1 MNEFDTFYDRA
12 ELSFGEEPTGEIRQ
26 FVESTDR
33 RGKALDLGAGDGRN
47 ALYLARSGYDVT
59 AIDSS
64 CVGLAKLEWFARR
77 DGLTSHVQTICAD
90 VREAVY
96 RASTYDLIVAVTLF
110 DHLPGDDVDNL
121 FGKMVGSLRVGGT
134 LFVKVHTIADPG
146 CRKNGEPASE
156 LSRMILHYFEPK
168 ELLHLVDGNLDVVSY
183 DERTE
188 QDASHGAPH
197 MHGFATV
204 LATKTGG

>member
-26 FVESTDR
+26 FVESSER

-47 ALYLARSGYDVT
+47 ALYLARAGYDVT
-59 AIDSS
+59 AVDSS
-64 CVGLAKLEWFARR
+64 CVGLAKLEWFARQ
-77 DGLTSHVQTICAD
+77 DGLTTSIQTICSDA
-90 VREAVY
+90 REAVY
-96 RASTYDLIVAVTLF
+96 TESTYDLIVAVTLF
-110 DHLPGDDVDNL
+110 DHLPGKDIGGLFERVVD
-121 FGKMVGSLRVGGT
+121 SLRAGGT

-156 LSRMILHYFEPK
+156 LSHMIRHYFEPE
-168 ELLHLVDGNLDVVSY
+168 ELLRLVDGDMDVVSY

-188 QDASHGAPH
+188 RDASHGAPH
-197 MHGFATV
+197 MHGFATM
-204 LATKTGG
+204 LATKKGG